1 MPRSCRCLMI
11 GYNPI
16 ELDGL
21 ACLLE
26 PQFEVL
32 AVAGE
37 MCVALDAAMS
47 FRPNAAVIRLEPEDC
62 GLEMARNLR
71 EACPELAVIYLAS
84 DSDTYMSITQV
95 SRTRLV
101 PDALQTMLRRGNGA
115 AQPSTELASRLS
127 TREREVL
134 SRLVRG
140 LSMKEVARELNI
152 APRTVAFHKYRAMET
167 NGLRSNAALLDF
179 AQRNGL
185 MPPLQRSPGPTKR

>member
-1 MPRSCRCLMI
+1 MPSGCRCLLI
-11 GYNPI
+11 GYSSVA
-16 ELDGL
+16 LDGL
-21 ACLLE
+21 RSLLE
-26 PQFEVL
+26 PEFEVL

-37 MCVALDAAMS
+37 MDAALDAAIRS
-47 FRPNAAVIRLEPEDC
+47 RPNAAVIGLDPEGG

-71 EACPELAVIYLAS
+71 EVCPDLAVTYFAS
-84 DSDTYMSITQV
+84 GPDTYLSVTPV
-95 SRTRLV
+95 SKTRLV

-115 AQPSTELASRLS
+115 AQPSTGLASGLG

-152 APRTVAFHKYRAMET
+152 SPRTVAFHKYRAMEA
-167 NGLRSNAALLDF
+167 NGLRSNAALVDF

-185 MPPLQRSPGPTKR
+185 LSY